1 MKLLS
6 SLPRPIRRP
15 AQLGLGVVL
24 AVALASCGN
33 QETYPLT
40 TLSPQGKQADTI
52 HSLVKPI
59 FVIAAI
65 VFVLVEVFVVF
76 IVLRYRR
83 RRDDVDGENE
93 PVQLHGNTP
102 LELTWTALPAL
113 LLAGLAVFNVQTIF
127 SLEERAPDA
136 IEIDVYGQQWW
147 WEYRYDLDSD
157 GEPEIVTA
165 NEMVIPVGK
174 PVELNIRSRDVIHSF
189 WIPALNGKMDATPGS
204 THFMAMQANE
214 PGVYEGQCTEFCGL
228 SHGYMRMSVK
238 ALEPAEYEQ
247 WLTDQQAPPEEPTS
261 ELAQEGLTAFQS
273 QCAYCHQVNG
283 LTSEGTYEA
292 EGPVADYQ
300 GLDGAAVPTVR
311 PGVAPN
317 LTHLMSRERFA
328 GGMFPLY
335 NDDDTPNEAQL
346 KEWLTDPEAMKP
358 MRPNNQQGM
367 PNLNLDPA
375 TIDALVAYLVT
386 LD

>member
-1 MKLLS
+1 
-6 SLPRPIRRP
+6 
-15 AQLGLGVVL
+15 
-24 AVALASCGN
+24 
-33 QETYPLT
+33 
-40 TLSPQGKQADTI
+40 
-52 HSLVKPI
+52 
-59 FVIAAI
+59 
-65 VFVLVEVFVVF
+65 
-76 IVLRYRR
+76 
-83 RRDDVDGENE
+83 
-93 PVQLHGNTP
+93 LHGNTP

-165 NEMVIPVGK
+165 NEMVIPAGK

-204 THFMAMQANE
+204 THFMALQANE

-247 WLTDQQAPPEEPTS
+247 WLTDQQAPPEEPPG
-261 ELAQEGLTAFQS
+261 ELAQEGLAAFQS

-283 LTSEGTYEA
+283 LTADGTYDGD
-292 EGPVADYQ
+292 GPVADYR

-335 NDDDTPNEAQL
+335 NDDGTPNEAQL